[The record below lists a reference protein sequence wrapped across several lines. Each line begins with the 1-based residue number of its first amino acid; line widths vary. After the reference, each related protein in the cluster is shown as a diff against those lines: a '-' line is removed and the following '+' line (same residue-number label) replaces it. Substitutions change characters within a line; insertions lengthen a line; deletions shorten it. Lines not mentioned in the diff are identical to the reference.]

1 MSIRP
6 ALVALSLSLVP
17 AAAAAQSPPARTPP
31 APTPVAPTPPAQ
43 APATGAPARVTPFQ
57 AAMQRGVTA
66 FQQSGWDAASTAFR
80 EAASADPR
88 SALPALSLAYVARAR
103 DDAATAMAQCREAQ
117 RIATAEGDDLLRGRA
132 MQCVAELEE
141 RAGRWDEAR
150 AAWQGYTVFADG
162 HASATFPAV
171 GRSRIE
177 AIGRRTTLAQEYA
190 PVRQRIAE
198 RLARNA
204 SGADQQPPPPALPP
218 SAIAP
223 GRR

>member
-1 MSIRP
+1 MSIRQ

-17 AAAAAQSPPARTPP
+17 AAAAAQ
-31 APTPVAPTPPAQ
+31 TPPAQ
-43 APATGAPARVTPFQ
+43 TPPAAQTPAAGAPAAGPTRVTPFQ

-66 FQQSGWDAASTAFR
+66 FQQSSWEAAATAFR

-88 SALPALSLAYVARAR
+88 SALPVLSLAYVARSR

-117 RIATAEGDDLLRGRA
+117 RIATAEGDDVLRGRA

-177 AIGRRTTLAQEYA
+177 AIGRRATLAQEYA

-204 SGADQQPPPPALPP
+204 SGADQQPPPAPALPP